1 MKQIS
6 LFVLCLFTGCNPAE
20 ISLLE
25 TVTEEAVII
34 EHDIFESQEKIVVP
48 TDKGSECRCENA
60 V

>member
-1 MKQIS
+1 MKKIS

-34 EHDIFESQEKIVVP
+34 EHDIFESQEKVVVP
-48 TDKGSECRCENA
+48 TDQPILQNP
-60 V
+60 